1 MFNAECEDVVLHIHG
16 AEAPVKSGHS
26 GSRCMEFQT
35 RMFGIPNIGL
45 STWASRGLDHF
56 VRELVENRN
65 MRRQISLVKGK
76 KGPRSLKKKFQN

>member
-1 MFNAECEDVVLHIHG
+1 MALHG

-56 VRELVENRN
+56 VRELVENRK